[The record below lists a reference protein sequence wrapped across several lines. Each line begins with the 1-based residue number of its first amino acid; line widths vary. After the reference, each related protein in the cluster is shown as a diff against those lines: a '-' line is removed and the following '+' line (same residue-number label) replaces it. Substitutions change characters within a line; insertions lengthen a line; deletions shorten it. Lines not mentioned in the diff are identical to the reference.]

1 MDVNRFIVKLDI
13 PIHSRAELFQYVS
26 DTLMDTEQLDLADL
40 MAEREE
46 NGSVEI
52 AEEIVLPHVESGVL
66 DKSQVFIV
74 RPEKKI
80 TWDEQIKQV
89 KLVIMIL
96 LRKEEADDVKREIS
110 QFTRKLADE
119 AFLEYLMET
128 DQPEI

>member
-1 MDVNRFIVKLDI
+1 MDANRFVVKLDV

-26 DTLMDTEQLDLADL
+26 NTLMDGEQLDLASL

-52 AEEIVLPHVESGVL
+52 AEEIVLPHVESDVL
-66 DKSQVFIV
+66 DKSQIFIV
-74 RPEKKI
+74 RPENKM
-80 TWDEQIKQV
+80 TWNEQIKQV

-96 LRKEEADDVKREIS
+96 LRKEETDDVKREIS
-110 QFTRKLADE
+110 QFTRKLADD

-128 DQPEI
+128 NQLEI